1 MSLLAEHL
9 FDPKSRERLRNDLRR
24 ITEQG
29 SVELKALLKRQH
41 EALRFPSPTSAPKE
55 QK

>member
-9 FDPKSRERLRNDLRR
+9 FDPKSREQLREDLRR

-29 SVELKALLKRQH
+29 ARELKALLSRQH
-41 EALRFPSPTSAPKE
+41 QALKLKQPSRGG
-55 QK
+55 